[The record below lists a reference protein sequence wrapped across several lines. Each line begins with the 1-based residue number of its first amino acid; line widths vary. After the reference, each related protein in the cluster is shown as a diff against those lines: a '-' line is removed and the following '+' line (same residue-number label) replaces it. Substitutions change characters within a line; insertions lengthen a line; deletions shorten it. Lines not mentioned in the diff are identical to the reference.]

1 LYKGNLSRGQVS
13 KVVAVVVPLSRRK
26 EFTPEEEISLKHLIR
41 FLGSY
46 DKYFVV
52 PESLQIN
59 YPGFGIKRFDE
70 KFFGTVLAH
79 TRLIF
84 SPDFYETFAD
94 YMYIL
99 IYHLDSLVFSDQ
111 LAEWCEMGFD
121 YIGAPWIKHEGVPY
135 AGCGYLE
142 DKVGNGGFSL
152 RKVEGFLKVIYSRQY
167 SIDPLKYWEAVC
179 ASHSGYKKYLRLPKL
194 FLKYFTFFNGARREM
209 SEYPFNEDMF
219 WPNRARHFY
228 PGFKIAPL
236 EIALRF
242 AFECAPRLCFE
253 KNNYTLPFG
262 CHAWPRYDRDF
273 WEPYVLK

>member
-1 LYKGNLSRGQVS
+1 LKT
-13 KVVAVVVPLSRRK
+13 VAVVVPLSNRK
-26 EFTPEEEISLKHLIR
+26 EFTPEEEISLNHLIR

-52 PESLQIN
+52 PESLQIT
-59 YPGFGIKRFDE
+59 YPDFGIKRFDE
-70 KFFGTVLAH
+70 KFFGTALAH

-121 YIGAPWIKHEGVPY
+121 YIGAPWIKHEGAPY

-152 RKVEGFLKVIYSRQY
+152 RKVESFLKVIYSPKY
-167 SIDPLKYWEAVC
+167 STEPMEEFYASNYKYRKYLTLPKIGLKY
-179 ASHSGYKKYLRLPKL
+179 
-194 FLKYFTFFNGARREM
+194 LKVLNNARREM
-209 SEYPFNEDMF
+209 SKYPFNEDMF
-219 WPNRARHFY
+219 WSNRAHHFY
-228 PGFKIAPL
+228 PEFKIAPL
-236 EIALRF
+236 EVALRF

-253 KNNYTLPFG
+253 KNNRTLPFG
-262 CHAWPRYDRDF
+262 CHAWARYDRDF
-273 WEPYVLK
+273 WEPYLLK